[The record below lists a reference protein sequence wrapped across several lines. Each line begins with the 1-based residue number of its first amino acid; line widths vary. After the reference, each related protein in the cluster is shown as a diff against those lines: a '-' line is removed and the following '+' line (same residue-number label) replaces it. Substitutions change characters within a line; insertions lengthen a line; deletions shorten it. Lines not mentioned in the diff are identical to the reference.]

1 MTNAADNQLN
11 EAIERLELKI
21 AYLER
26 ANTELSDELYRQR
39 QELDALSARHADLL
53 RRLDDGTAPA
63 VITDLLSE
71 KPPHY

>member
-1 MTNAADNQLN
+1 MGNAADSPLD
-11 EAIERLELKI
+11 EAIERLELKM

-26 ANTELSDELYRQR
+26 ANSELSDELYRQR
-39 QELDALSARHADLL
+39 QQLDALAARHADLL
-53 RRLDDGTAPA
+53 RRLDDSTAPA